1 MLAFVRGGLSGLRVG
16 SSCAG
21 LTTPVL
27 RRPSRAADDVPR
39 RRFAPSMIRGFP
51 NNFNNNDNN
60 NTGNKDS
67 DGGGRV
73 FDELVDFP
81 CVFTFKVVGVAQGDF
96 MGDIVDSVALALETD
111 KKFVQTSYRDRGKF
125 RSITLKA
132 PVNTAS
138 QIYDVYAAI
147 DRDPR
152 VKFKF

>member
-1 MLAFVRGGLSGLRVG
+1 MQAFVRGGLSGLRLG
-16 SSCAG
+16 SSRAG

-27 RRPSRAADDVPR
+27 RRRSRVAGDVPR
-39 RRFAPSMIRGFP
+39 RRLASSMIRGFP
-51 NNFNNNDNN
+51 NNFNNN
-60 NTGNKDS
+60 TGNNDS
-67 DGGGRV
+67 EGGGRV